1 MSENTNLKQGPLVG
15 LRVLELGCGVAVPYC
30 AKLLADLG
38 ADVVK
43 IESPGAGDE
52 SRLWG
57 PHVDGELD
65 PECSGS
71 FLYLNTSKRS
81 VCLDLE
87 TEVGRAEFERLV
99 NASDVLIEDRMP
111 GSLDALGLGPA
122 QLSVKNPRL
131 VIVSV
136 TPFGQTG
143 PNASHQS
150 RSLNL
155 YHSGGHGSPFTLL
168 EAGGR
173 APSQGGGYLA
183 DYDAGLTAAVGTL
196 GALYGR
202 ERTGRGEHVDCS
214 KQEAMMCLERV
225 TIGRFANEVE
235 PFGGSRGP
243 GGLSQAKDGWVM
255 LTTLEKHQWDGMV
268 RAMGNPAW
276 ANAEWCET
284 PAGRM
289 EHFDEIEAH
298 KNEWVGSL
306 TREEIYHAA
315 QAEGTPA
322 APVRNVA
329 EVLAWEQ
336 LRAREFFR
344 DLDHPKAGTLSV
356 PTAPYRFSNAAWVGH
371 RAPMLGEHTEEV
383 LAEARTYARDR
394 LPDRPSIDPVDPV
407 DTRPLAG
414 IRVADFTWAWAG
426 PQGSL
431 LLGMLG
437 AEVIKIESRAR
448 LDHSRVHSLTAGSLK
463 GGIDDSPVFNDLN
476 LGKRSVTLN
485 LRSEGGRD
493 LVKQL
498 VSKSDVVLQNM
509 RPGVLD
515 KLGLG
520 YEDLRKVKQ
529 DIIMLSSSAV
539 GAGGPEGRYAGYA
552 PTFACL
558 SGMTSI
564 SGYPDEPPTALSG
577 SVDLR
582 VGTASTFAVLAAL
595 TQRKRTGEGQNI
607 DVSSTE
613 VMSAMMG
620 HAFLDYQLGGVVPE
634 RIGNRAKL
642 MAPHGCFRCKDDGKW
657 GSWVT
662 IAVGNDHEWRAFCGV
677 VKNDVFTNEKFASVA
692 SRKANE
698 DQLEA
703 LVEEWTS
710 EQTVDQVVSA
720 LQAVGVAATKMH
732 TGATLADDAH
742 TSARGVYVPVTHPN
756 LGEIR
761 VVRPPWR
768 MRGAGLDEAA
778 PLLGQHNDYVLGDVL
793 GLGEDEIARLVE
805 SEVVF

>member
-1 MSENTNLKQGPLVG
+1 
-15 LRVLELGCGVAVPYC
+15 
-30 AKLLADLG
+30 
-38 ADVVK
+38 
-43 IESPGAGDE
+43 
-52 SRLWG
+52 
-57 PHVDGELD
+57 
-65 PECSGS
+65 
-71 FLYLNTSKRS
+71 
-81 VCLDLE
+81 
-87 TEVGRAEFERLV
+87 
-99 NASDVLIEDRMP
+99 
-111 GSLDALGLGPA
+111 
-122 QLSVKNPRL
+122 
-131 VIVSV
+131 
-136 TPFGQTG
+136 
-143 PNASHQS
+143 
-150 RSLNL
+150 
-155 YHSGGHGSPFTLL
+155 
-168 EAGGR
+168 
-173 APSQGGGYLA
+173 
-183 DYDAGLTAAVGTL
+183 
-196 GALYGR
+196 
-202 ERTGRGEHVDCS
+202 
-214 KQEAMMCLERV
+214 
-225 TIGRFANEVE
+225 
-235 PFGGSRGP
+235 
-243 GGLSQAKDGWVM
+243 
-255 LTTLEKHQWDGMV
+255 
-268 RAMGNPAW
+268 
-276 ANAEWCET
+276 
-284 PAGRM
+284 
-289 EHFDEIEAH
+289 
-298 KNEWVGSL
+298 
-306 TREEIYHAA
+306 
-315 QAEGTPA
+315 
-322 APVRNVA
+322 
-329 EVLAWEQ
+329 
-336 LRAREFFR
+336 
-344 DLDHPKAGTLSV
+344 
-356 PTAPYRFSNAAWVGH
+356 
-371 RAPMLGEHTEEV
+371 
-383 LAEARTYARDR
+383 
-394 LPDRPSIDPVDPV
+394 
-407 DTRPLAG
+407 
-414 IRVADFTWAWAG
+414 
-426 PQGSL
+426 
-431 LLGMLG
+431 
-437 AEVIKIESRAR
+437 
-448 LDHSRVHSLTAGSLK
+448 
-463 GGIDDSPVFNDLN
+463 
-476 LGKRSVTLN
+476 
-485 LRSEGGRD
+485 
-493 LVKQL
+493 
-498 VSKSDVVLQNM
+498 VLQNM

-620 HAFLDYQLGGVVPE
+620 HTFLDYQLGGVVPE

-677 VKNDVFTNEKFASVA
+677 VKNDVFASERFASLA

-710 EQTVDQVVSA
+710 ERTVDEVVAA
-720 LQAVGVAATKMH
+720 LQVVGVAATKMH

-768 MRGAGLDEAA
+768 MRGAGLDEPA